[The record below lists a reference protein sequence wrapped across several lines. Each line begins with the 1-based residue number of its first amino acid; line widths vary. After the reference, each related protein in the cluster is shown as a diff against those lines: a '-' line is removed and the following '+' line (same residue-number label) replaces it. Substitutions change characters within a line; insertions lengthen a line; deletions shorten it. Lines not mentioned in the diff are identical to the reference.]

1 MLLTLGEKE
10 YVIPEKWTQVKLG
23 SYQKFMQNTSEDL
36 DKHTSNMNAINA
48 IVGVEHEV
56 LEKCKASDV
65 NEIVNALEKL
75 ATTKINETLNLIITI
90 DDVDFG
96 FHPNLKE
103 MTFAEFVDLDNYLE
117 NPLDNLHKLMGVLYR
132 PINNL
137 KNKGYDI
144 VPYDSVSSLQNA
156 KLFQDKLSIATV
168 NGAAAFFLSIGQ
180 EYLIILQ
187 SYLKSRKRKQ
197 TIEIPNNNSAKS
209 GVGTE

>member
-1 MLLTLGEKE
+1 MLLTLGKKE

-23 SYQKFMQNTSEDL
+23 SYQKFMQNTSEKL
-36 DKHTSNMNAINA
+36 EKHTNNMNAINA

-65 NEIVNALEKL
+65 KAIVDALEKL
-75 ATTKINETLNLIITI
+75 ATTKINETLNLIVTI
-90 DDVDFG
+90 DEVDYG

-117 NPLDNLHKLMGVLYR
+117 KPIENLHKIMGVLYR

-137 KNKGYDI
+137 KKKGYDI
-144 VPYDSVSSLQNA
+144 VPYDSVNSLQNA

-168 NGAAAFFLSIGQ
+168 NGAAAFFLSIGK
-180 EYLIILQ
+180 EYLTILQ
-187 SYLKSRKRKQ
+187 SYLKSRKRKS
-197 TIEIPNNNSAKS
+197 TIEIPNNNSTKS

>member
-1 MLLTLGEKE
+1 MLLTLGKKE

-23 SYQKFMQNTSEDL
+23 SYQKFMLNTSEKL
-36 DKHTSNMNAINA
+36 EKHTNNMNAINA

-65 NEIVNALEKL
+65 KAMVDALEKL
-75 ATTKINETLNLIITI
+75 ATTKINETLNLIVTI
-90 DDVDFG
+90 DEVDYG

-117 NPLDNLHKLMGVLYR
+117 NPIENLHKIMGVLYR

-137 KNKGYDI
+137 KKKGYDI
-144 VPYDSVSSLQNA
+144 VPYDSVDSLESA
-156 KLFQDKLSIATV
+156 KVFQDKLSIATV
-168 NGAAAFFLSIGQ
+168 NGAAAFFLSIGK
-180 EYLIILQ
+180 EYLTILQ
-187 SYLKSRKRKQ
+187 SYLKNRKRKS
-197 TIEIPNNNSAKS
+197 TIEIPNNNSTKS